1 MIDKQI
7 PDDVVKVVD
16 KFNFLVIYL
25 TSQLIS
31 VVLLI
36 YMGSLEQVLAL
47 IFENA
52 SLIHFEGKQLIREV
66 DTQIICLFQHHKLFQ
81 DKCRYR

>member
-7 PDDVVKVVD
+7 PDDVINEVD
-16 KFNFLVIYL
+16 KLNFRVIYL
-25 TSQLIS
+25 TSQLTSI
-31 VVLLI
+31 VLLI

-52 SLIHFEGKQLIREV
+52 SLIRHFEGK
-66 DTQIICLFQHHKLFQ
+66 
-81 DKCRYR
+81 